1 MIKKKCFQN
10 NWIIN
15 KHKETNADPI
25 LVDMFLDDS
34 INTSFLICQ
43 LDFSR
48 SIKDEFTKELRY
60 GIRRIKS
67 YILGG
72 KYSLLSVKEDASKV
86 ACIASLIRD
95 DRLDTDIKKIKLDKK
110 YLDKIKDVELPDDLN
125 IINKLKIISPESFYL
140 WAIATNLI

>member
-1 MIKKKCFQN
+1 MKMIKKKCFQN

-15 KHKETNADPI
+15 KHEETNADPILADPI
-25 LVDMFLDDS
+25 LVDMFLNDS
-34 INTSFLICQ
+34 INTFFLICQ

-95 DRLDTDIKKIKLDKK
+95 DRLDTDVKKIK
-110 YLDKIKDVELPDDLN
+110 
-125 IINKLKIISPESFYL
+125 
-140 WAIATNLI
+140 